1 MGLRVSGN
9 LSNWGTNQVSLA
21 WTVSFQ
27 RPLHQQSTQIQSS
40 CIHRKLMITLPGVSH
55 QTWHALL
62 PHPVSLSLQFLQSSS
77 SSDAGGTATHSHS
90 EQGPACC
97 RAPGIWDEQNRG
109 RTSTSFPTLRVGHY
123 RNKIPGS
130 TLSHPLKIL
139 SLAQPKALRG
149 RFLTSSVV
157 FLVPGPSDIKLVP
170 ATYQRQE
177 SERMSNLHSTSSSD
191 LNRF

>member
-1 MGLRVSGN
+1 M
-9 LSNWGTNQVSLA
+9 
-21 WTVSFQ
+21 
-27 RPLHQQSTQIQSS
+27 PS
-40 CIHRKLMITLPGVSH
+40 CPTL
-55 QTWHALL
+55 
-62 PHPVSLSLQFLQSSS
+62 SLSLQFLQSSS
-77 SSDAGGTATHSHS
+77 RSDAGGTARAPQFQST
-90 EQGPACC
+90 GKAGIACPRPACC

-109 RTSTSFPTLRVGHY
+109 KTSTSFPTLRVGHY
-123 RNKIPGS
+123 RDKIPGS

-170 ATYQRQE
+170 AAYQRQE
-177 SERMSNLHSTSSSD
+177 SGRMSNLHSTSSSD